1 MSEQKNIESL
11 KSLNIDHESPVPLH
25 VQVEEI
31 LRGMINDPEYHN
43 GKFLPKEVDL
53 SKILGISR
61 NTIRQATNRL
71 VQEHLLI
78 RKKGVGTKVA
88 KKQVETKL
96 TNWVSFSQEMHAKG
110 IDFRNYEIKTSRIRA
125 DLEISEHLE
134 IKEGQEVFKLE
145 RLRGQDNGPLVYFIS
160 YFHPRIGITG
170 NEDFEKHLYE
180 ILEYQYHTIPVLSS
194 EHISAI
200 LANKFLSEKLG
211 VSINTPI
218 LLRKRIVYD
227 PGNRPIEY
235 NLGYYRGDEFTYSI
249 DIKR

>member
-31 LRGMINDPEYHN
+31 LRGMINDPEYQN

-110 IDFRNYEIKTSRIRA
+110 IDFRNYEIKISRIIA
-125 DLEISEHLE
+125 DLEISEQLE

-145 RLRGQDNGPLVYFIS
+145 RLRGQDNGPFVYFIS

-170 NEDFEKHLYE
+170 NENFEKHLYE
-180 ILEYQYHTIPVLSS
+180 ILEHQYHTIPVLSS